1 MKNDTNECII
11 GIGSNINPE
20 KNVEAAL
27 TILKQEVDVNKTSTW
42 IKTSPIGIV
51 SQNDFVNGA
60 VKVHTT
66 MSRKEFKNYLK
77 NLENRLG
84 RDRSLPKFGPRVIDL
99 DIIVWNSEIVDN
111 DYYRRDFVRNSVDEL
126 R

>member
-27 TILKQEVDVNKTSTW
+27 TILKQEVDVSKTSTW
-42 IKTSPIGIV
+42 VKTAPIGIV

-77 NLENRLG
+77 N
-84 RDRSLPKFGPRVIDL
+84 V
-99 DIIVWNSEIVDN
+99 SEKNI
-111 DYYRRDFVRNSVDEL
+111 FK
-126 R
+126 